1 MARSGLPKRK
11 AVSRQRLA
19 HRSPPPA
26 ETGITWKESATAQ
39 KLAEIPQK
47 EWDAYQ
53 AKVRMGEAA
62 PNPRSNMSS
71 AGDEFLSEWSSW
83 LDNRIDE
90 VEHWQALVNS
100 KGREID
106 DPRIVL
112 EA

>member
-1 MARSGLPKRK
+1 
-11 AVSRQRLA
+11 
-19 HRSPPPA
+19 
-26 ETGITWKESATAQ
+26 
-39 KLAEIPQK
+39 
-47 EWDAYQ
+47 
-53 AKVRMGEAA
+53 MGEAA

-90 VEHWQALVNS
+90 VEHWKALVNS